1 MMRKCD
7 SRGCSREDKENMAG
21 VARLRLP
28 PPERPEMKMKIT
40 RVGLSLCFAFYSFVL
55 FFTTTGIQEIAHDQ
69 LDGKPLPAFAELSQI
84 FDPIGYCLV
93 IFPLLVGF
101 ASWRALDP
109 VKPSFQLIL
118 THVLF
123 VGFAG
128 AVFVSV
134 RLAAGFFTYLNGV
147 HPVSWH
153 QVVGNIIIGA
163 GLLVVI
169 VRSYV
174 HPTRTEQGGT
184 SNEIPPVQ

>member
-1 MMRKCD
+1 
-7 SRGCSREDKENMAG
+7 MAG
-21 VARLRLP
+21 VSRLRLP
-28 PPERPEMKMKIT
+28 PLERPEMKMKIT

-69 LDGKPLPAFAELSQI
+69 RDGKPLPALAELSQI

-109 VKPSFQLIL
+109 VKPSFPLIL

-123 VGFAG
+123 VGFAA
-128 AVFVSV
+128 AVFFSV
-134 RLAAGFFTYLNGV
+134 LLAVGFFTYLNGV
-147 HPVSWH
+147 HPVTGR
-153 QVVGNIIIGA
+153 QVGGNIIIGA
-163 GLLVVI
+163 GLLFVI

-174 HPTRTEQGGT
+174 YPTRTEPDGDGK
-184 SNEIPPVQ
+184 PDPVSI